1 MKKLIFVFAALLLLA
16 ACSQSDTL
24 REDVRW
30 TKVVGISSRMSYDFI
45 DSTTKKVDVV
55 SVRDGVHIETEP
67 NSFSLGEDV
76 LLVKTE
82 HGFSIRKGDFEA
94 YLSQVE
100 VDEYGGIFCVVESDT
115 VSLPGDLPVGRN
127 ITITIQ
133 PDGTYFYEL
142 HSDQ

>member
-1 MKKLIFVFAALLLLA
+1 MKEMIIAAILLTVA

-30 TKVVGISSRMSYDFI
+30 TKVVEISSRMSYDFI

-67 NSFSLGEDV
+67 NSFSLGENV
-76 LLVKTE
+76 LLVETE

-100 VDEYGGIFCVVESDT
+100 ADEYGGVFCIVDSDT

-142 HSDQ
+142 HSNQ

>member
-1 MKKLIFVFAALLLLA
+1 MKEMIIAAILLTVA

-30 TKVVGISSRMSYDFI
+30 TKVVEISSRMSYDFI

-67 NSFSLGEDV
+67 NSFSLGENV

-82 HGFSIRKGDFEA
+82 HGFTIRKGDFEA
-94 YLSQVE
+94 YLSKVE
-100 VDEYGGIFCVVESDT
+100 VDEYGGVFCIVDSDT

-133 PDGTYFYEL
+133 RDGTYFYEL
-142 HSDQ
+142 HSNQ